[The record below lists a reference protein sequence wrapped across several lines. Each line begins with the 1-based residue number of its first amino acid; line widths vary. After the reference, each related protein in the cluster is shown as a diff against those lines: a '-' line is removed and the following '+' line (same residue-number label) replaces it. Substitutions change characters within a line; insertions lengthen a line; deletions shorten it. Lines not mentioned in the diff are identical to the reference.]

1 MSELIYNSENLQL
14 LDELVSGNVVSV
26 NLSELSGFLGKHRNT
41 IKNRVENIFRYNLL
55 DPPAFPFLGMYKV
68 YPLLSIINI
77 YIPECAEFV
86 DKFRKWVKE
95 DPQIFAA
102 FSLRYDEYNTLLFTF
117 HEDITSYQLWM
128 ISLPS
133 ILKVNY
139 GIPDEYANLSSC
151 TSYFS
156 NQLMIKYN
164 PSTGINLMEADFR
177 EKGELTIHGCSLD
190 ELDLKILRC
199 LLSGK
204 GIKVNKSLLC
214 SKTNLHRKTIERR
227 ISSFIKAGVI
237 SEPVCRFPNF
247 FVPPSYIL
255 TYMLVDLKKM
265 NEKVIREIIMDSCI
279 PVAIRTIHNKYN
291 LLVFGNHRSIED
303 QIKWEEEYRKKFPDS
318 FGGAI
323 VTYLS
328 PEATISF
335 SQQIVSL
342 SYFRKK
348 IKRGDVDD
356 LRKTLEMMGLARSRI
371 LYDLMKR

>member
-1 MSELIYNSENLQL
+1 MIYNAENLQL
-14 LDELVSGNVVSV
+14 MEELVSGNVVSI
-26 NLSELSGFLGKHRNT
+26 NLSKLSSFLGKHRNT
-41 IKNRVENIFRYNLL
+41 IKNKVENIFKNKIL
-55 DPPAFPFLGMYKV
+55 DPPMFPFQNLYKV
-68 YPLLSIINI
+68 FPLLSIVNI
-77 YIPECAEFV
+77 LIPECAEFV
-86 DKFRKWVKE
+86 DKFEKWVKE

-102 FSLRYDEYNTLLFTF
+102 FRMRRDEYNTLLFTF
-117 HEDITSYQLWM
+117 HEDITSYQMWM
-128 ISLPS
+128 ASLPS
-133 ILKVNY
+133 ILKINY
-139 GIPDEYANLSSC
+139 GIPEEYADFESS

-177 EKGELTIHGCSLD
+177 EKGELIIHGYSLD
-190 ELDLKILRC
+190 ELDLKIIRC

-204 GIKVNKSLLC
+204 CIKVNKSLLC
-214 SKTNLHRKTIERR
+214 SITNLHRKTIERR
-227 ISSFIKAGVI
+227 ISSFIKVGVI

-255 TYMLVDLKKM
+255 TYMLVKLKKM
-265 NEKVIREIIMDSCI
+265 NEKVIREMIMDPCI
-279 PVAIRTIHNKYN
+279 PLAIRTIHNKYN
-291 LLVFGNHRSIED
+291 LLVFGNHRNIED

-342 SYFRKK
+342 SYLRKK
-348 IKRGDVDD
+348 MKHGDVDG
-356 LRKTLEMMGLARSRI
+356 LRNTIETLGLARSRI
-371 LYDLMKR
+371 LYELPKR